1 MQIKNHDKIH
11 LMLNTKSTSQI
22 TERPTCQKVYQT
34 ALSLGLTPLQ
44 ANLVA
49 SRIQAEELPHNNMA
63 DELQKIVF
71 PKLQYIQPP
80 ATLKNA
86 DLAAKLIADAVQSTG
101 KIILATDYDTD
112 GVTSA
117 WVATQ
122 ALVNYF
128 GVAPARIE
136 HLIGER
142 KEGYGITDEM
152 VQRILS
158 LDEPIDLVISAD
170 QGSSDE
176 PRIAQLATHGIKVCV
191 TDHHQM
197 AMEGPPK
204 SAACTVNPQ
213 QAGCEYD
220 KTVAGCFVIFLVMS
234 QTRTELI
241 QRQAIP
247 ADTPSLKE
255 LAQNIALGTV
265 ADSVSLKSVNNR
277 AIVQAGLAIINRLE
291 HPSWQAIHQLNNN
304 QGQPF
309 TADYLAFQIAT
320 RINAASRVSDVSSAF
335 HFLNASDLYD
345 AQYHLNQLEEDNL
358 NRREQQQ
365 TMLEQAQAYAEA
377 IFHDQKFTLCIKMTG
392 NAGIQGIIASRIG
405 EHYGRPTIAMT
416 ELEGGLIAGSARG
429 VISNIDLRKAFQWIS
444 EQDNQLFRSMGG
456 HKGAAGCMMALDKFD
471 VFSELFEI
479 AIRDQLNGQVP
490 TPQIMTDGQLTGQD
504 LTPEL
509 IQQLNQLEPY
519 GREWPKPIFYGH
531 FKILDMRWV
540 GQTQTHLSLKLS
552 SEDRHRISAIQFNAR
567 ADANTEFTI
576 KPYDIVTAVY
586 EPSLNV
592 FHGRSSVQLKISHLI
607 PQKTLQTH

>member
-1 MQIKNHDKIH
+1 
-11 LMLNTKSTSQI
+11 MLNSDSSSLI
-22 TERPTCQKVYQT
+22 TERPSCQKVYQA

-49 SRIQAEELPHNNMA
+49 SRIHAEELDHVNMA
-63 DELQKIVF
+63 EEIQKIVF

-80 ATLKNA
+80 HALKNA
-86 DLAAKLIADAVQSTG
+86 TQAAKLIADAVQSDG

-128 GVAPARIE
+128 GVAPERIE

-142 KEGYGITDEM
+142 TEGYGITNEM
-152 VQRILS
+152 VQRILT
-158 LDEPIDLVISAD
+158 LNDPIDLVISAD

-176 PRIAQLATHGIKVCV
+176 PRIAQLAEHGIKVCV

-197 AMEGPPK
+197 AIEGPPK

-234 QTRTELI
+234 QTRNELI
-241 QRQAIP
+241 ERQAIP
-247 ADTPSLKE
+247 ADTPSLKD

-277 AIVQAGLAIINRLE
+277 AIVQAGLAIINQRK
-291 HPSWQAIHQLNNN
+291 HPAWQAMSQLNDN

-309 TADYLAFQIAT
+309 TADYLAFQVAT
-320 RINAASRVSDVSSAF
+320 RINAASRVSDVTSAF
-335 HFLNASDLYD
+335 HFLNASDLRE
-345 AQYHLNQLEEDNL
+345 AQQHLSQLEEDNL

-365 TMLEQAQAYAEA
+365 VMLEQAQAYAES
-377 IFHDQKFTLCIKMTG
+377 IFHDQKYTLCIKMTG

-405 EHYGRPTIAMT
+405 EHYSRPTIAMT
-416 ELEGGLIAGSARG
+416 ELDDGFLAGSARG
-429 VISNIDLRKAFQWIS
+429 IVSNIDLREAFQWMS
-444 EQDNQLFRSMGG
+444 EQDPHLFRSMGG
-456 HKGAAGCMMALDKFD
+456 HKGAAGCMIPLNKFET
-471 VFSELFEI
+471 FSELFET
-479 AIRDQLNGQVP
+479 AIIEQLQGQVP
-490 TPQIMTDGQLTGQD
+490 QPQIETDGQLAGQD

-509 IQQLNQLEPY
+509 IQQLNGLEPY
-519 GREWPKPIFYGH
+519 GREWPRPIFYGH
-531 FKILDMRWV
+531 FKILDMRLV
-540 GQTQTHLSLKLS
+540 GQTQTHLSLRLL
-552 SEDRHRISAIQFNAR
+552 SEDRRRLSAIQFNAR
-567 ADANTEFTI
+567 PDSDTELNI
-576 KPYDIVTAVY
+576 KPHDTVIAVY
-586 EPSLNV
+586 EPALNT
-592 FHGRSSVQLKISHLI
+592 FHGRTSVQLRISHLI
-607 PQKTLQTH
+607 PASPASH